1 MRCFIS
7 LWTVLAMMVCLIST
21 PALADDS
28 QEVADLL
35 KNKIDSVLKVLEK
48 EDVAEA
54 QKKEKIMAIV
64 DPVIDFEL
72 MAKLTLG
79 KTNWARL
86 SESEQEKF
94 IDLFVER
101 LKASYLDKTTLYSDQ
116 KVVYHPAVKKGN
128 KIHVPVDVVTQEE
141 TAEVLYKF
149 FSAGSQWR
157 VYDVEINGV
166 SLIRSYRSQFDEIL
180 RNGTVTDL
188 FEELKRAANE

>member
-7 LWTVLAMMVCLIST
+7 LWTVLAMMVCFVAV

-35 KNKIDSVLKVLEK
+35 KNKIDSVLKMLEK
-48 EDVAEA
+48 EDMAEA

-94 IDLFVER
+94 IDLFVDR

-149 FSAGSQWR
+149 YAKGADWK

-180 RNGTVTDL
+180 RSGTVSDL
-188 FEELKRAANE
+188 FEELERTAAE

>member
-7 LWTVLAMMVCLIST
+7 LWIVLAMMVCLIST
-21 PALADDS
+21 PAFADEP
-28 QEVADLL
+28 QEVAGLL
-35 KNKIDSVLKVLEK
+35 KNKIDSVLTVLENK
-48 EDVAEA
+48 DMPEAE
-54 QKKEKIMAIV
+54 KKKKIMAIV
-64 DPVIDFEL
+64 NPVIDFEL

-86 SESEQEKF
+86 SQAEQEKF
-94 IDLFVER
+94 IELFVER
-101 LKASYLDKTTLYSDQ
+101 LKASYLDKTTLYADQ

-128 KIHVPVDVVTQEE
+128 KIHVPVEVVTQEE

-149 FSAGSQWR
+149 YSAGSQWR

-180 RNGTVTDL
+180 RNGTVADL

>member
-7 LWTVLAMMVCLIST
+7 LWTVLAMMVCFVAV

-35 KNKIDSVLKVLEK
+35 KNKIDSVLKMLEK
-48 EDVAEA
+48 EDMAEA

-94 IDLFVER
+94 IDLFVDR

-149 FSAGSQWR
+149 YSAGSQWR

-188 FEELKRAANE
+188 FEELKRSANE